1 MTVALKVQESAMDQ
15 LKIKLDNLL
24 VHKREEVRRKR
35 EQRPIVDL
43 EAAGR
48 ARRRRLSLV
57 AALSAPGV
65 SLITDLKRQSLG
77 QQSYRADFDP
87 GQLARI
93 CADNGGAAVSV
104 LIDELYF
111 GGSPKTVEEVAAAVG
126 GVIPI
131 LYKEFIIDP
140 YQVAEAYA
148 LGADA
153 VLIIARPETDP
164 ATVRECIQYSH
175 SLGMDAMV
183 EVFAVESGLQAIAD
197 GARVIGINNRE
208 YPNTTINVERGGQ
221 IRAALPSVTLT
232 VSESGLKSA
241 DDVRRAGDLGYD
253 GVLIG
258 EAILSAADVAGR
270 VRELS
275 EAGRSMAVKR
285 PVHTRAGHPASTP
298 S

>member
-1 MTVALKVQESAMDQ
+1 MEQ
-15 LKIKLDNLL
+15 LKTKLDNLIAL
-24 VHKREEVRRKR
+24 KREEVRRKR
-35 EQRPIVDL
+35 VQRPVGDL
-43 EAAGR
+43 EAASHG
-48 ARRRRLSLV
+48 RRRSSSLV
-57 AALSAPGV
+57 AALAAPGV

-77 QQSYRADFDP
+77 QQTYRADFDP
-87 GQLARI
+87 GQLAQI
-93 CADNGGAAVSV
+93 CADNGAAAVSV
-104 LIDELYF
+104 LIDEIYF
-111 GGSPKTVEEVAAAVG
+111 GGSPKVVEEVASAVG

-131 LYKEFIIDP
+131 IYKEFIIDP

-164 ATVRECIQYSH
+164 DTVRESISYAH
-175 SLGMDAMV
+175 ALGMDSMV
-183 EVFAVESGLQAIAD
+183 EIFAVESGLQAIAA

-208 YPNTTINVERGGQ
+208 YPNTTINIERGAQ
-221 IRAALPSVTLT
+221 IRAALPPDILT

-241 DDVRRAGDLGYD
+241 DDMRRAGDLGYD

-258 EAILSAADVAGR
+258 EAILTAADVAGR

-275 EAGRSMAVKR
+275 EAGRGIVVKK
-285 PVHTRAGHPASTP
+285 PVRTGALPPVAAP